1 MKYALLARY
10 LQLRAVQKDMLAT
23 TDPVIGYASIVI
35 DLKRIDGILFE
46 RYGYD
51 VSLTRKAI

>member
-1 MKYALLARY
+1 MKYSLLARY
-10 LQLRAVQKDMLAT
+10 LQLKAVQKDMLAT

-35 DLKRIDGILFE
+35 DLKRIDAILFE

-51 VSLTRKAI
+51 VSLTRTTI